1 MIETTYKTVE
11 LDNKEYVIIPKNE
24 FMELL
29 EDLEDI
35 KLIDEAKATSTKK
48 YTLDEANDILDKYD
62 NNKLTDEDI
71 DNL

>member
-35 KLIDEAKATSTKK
+35 TLIDEAKATSTKR
-48 YTLDEANDILDKYD
+48 YSLDEANKILNKYD
-62 NNKLTDEDI
+62 NGELTEKDI

>member
-62 NNKLTDEDI
+62 NGKLTDEDI

>member
-1 MIETTYKTVE
+1 MIETTYKTIE

-29 EDLEDI
+29 GNYEDI
-35 KLIDEAKATSTKK
+35 RLIDEAKATSTKR
-48 YTLDEANDILDKYD
+48 YSLDEANEILNKYD
-62 NNKLTDEDI
+62 NAELTDKDI

>member
-35 KLIDEAKATSTKK
+35 ALIDEAKATATKR
-48 YTLDEANDILDKYD
+48 YSLDEANEILNKYD
-62 NNKLTDEDI
+62 NGEITDEDI
-71 DNL
+71 NII